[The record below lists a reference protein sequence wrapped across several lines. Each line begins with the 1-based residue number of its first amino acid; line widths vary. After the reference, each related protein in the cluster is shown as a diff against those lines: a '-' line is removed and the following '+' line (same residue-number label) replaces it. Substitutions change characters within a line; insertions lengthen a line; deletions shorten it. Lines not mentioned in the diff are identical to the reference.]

1 MSKAHKQRKLNKTP
15 ERTAVAGHVFRFS
28 LKGIPAV
35 DMAMEARLEAAARKP
50 RKDRCY
56 PVMIEAPD
64 A

>member
-1 MSKAHKQRKLNKTP
+1 MSKAHKRKLNEAP
-15 ERTAVAGHVFRFS
+15 ERTAIVGRSFGFS